1 MKIQNI
7 QPNLNF
13 EAKKTRY
20 IDVESHE
27 QLMQILRKMDAE
39 TEFKENEYKFESTRT
54 TRLELINPYKNKK
67 LAELIDGRR
76 NLKKFPEGKDLIK
89 ETCLTIGKTEL
100 VIDNKTGK
108 IIDYYKPFLKTW
120 KKILKEI
127 NITLIMINASY
138 YNSKHVIK
146 HKFGIDGLTKKGA
159 EILSKMKIK

>member
-27 QLMQILRKMDAE
+27 QLMQILRKMDGE

-54 TRLELINPYKNKK
+54 TRLELINPNKNKK